1 MACSAGWRLWVS
13 VERALEEEVAWT
25 GALPM
30 RERAR
35 SARAGVGVGAKCWRA
50 GACIAQRAV
59 WLLFMDR
66 GRRLHFPATDAK
78 AALCLIHHRRHQ
90 CEGFIPRYIL

>member
-13 VERALEEEVAWT
+13 VKRALEQEVAWT

-30 RERAR
+30 RERAC
-35 SARAGVGVGAKCWRA
+35 SAGAGVGVGAKPWGA
-50 GACIAQRAV
+50 GACTVQRAV

-66 GRRLHFPATDAK
+66 GRRLHLPAIDAK
-78 AALCLIHHRRHQ
+78 PALSLIYYRWR
-90 CEGFIPRYIL
+90 P